1 MKKRRFSVKGIVL
14 TVMWTVWIIGLGS
27 VCWDAKEGLVSSVQ
41 IALEDAILKDFQ
53 ERHDTE
59 LKYWGGR
66 LGRKVKS
73 VTIVT
78 ENGEENIEFKDS
90 MDEMVAHRLAAQYL
104 LAQIHPIHP
113 DTLTHILQE
122 ELKKYDMESET
133 GIVYTYKGQSK
144 YSKNDSSVLHRSS
157 VYLTPARV
165 LDVKKVVSVRAW
177 ISTTPWYI
185 VKNIY
190 DGAFWSLLLLGAVLL
205 WSSFSSWEEEDPNK
219 IKFGKMMLNKESKK
233 VTIDGKECKMRNQEF
248 QLLLMLVEKKG
259 HTLSRDEIKHAFWKE
274 EIGVDNR
281 VSNLIST
288 LRSSLRDFPEYQ
300 IMLDENLVRLTTN
313 SSDSPSKPS
322 EMPTNS

>member
-1 MKKRRFSVKGIVL
+1 MVVL
-14 TVMWTVWIIGLGS
+14 TVMWSVWIIGLGS

-78 ENGEENIEFKDS
+78 ENGEEDVEFKDS
-90 MDEMVAHRLAAQYL
+90 IDEMVAHRLAAQYL

-113 DTLTHILQE
+113 DTLNHILQE

-133 GIVYTYKGQSK
+133 GIIYTYKGQSQ
-144 YSKNDSSVLHRSS
+144 YSRNDSSVLHRSS
-157 VYLTPARV
+157 VYLTPSRV

-205 WSSFSSWEEEDPNK
+205 WSSFSSWEEKDPNK
-219 IKFGKMMLNKESKK
+219 VKQGKMLLNKESKK
-233 VTIDGKECKMRNQEF
+233 VTIEGKECKLRNQEF
-248 QLLLMLVEKKG
+248 LLLLMFVEKPD
-259 HTLSRDEIKHAFWKE
+259 HVLSRDEIKRAFWKE

-288 LRSSLRDFPEYQ
+288 LRSSLKDFPKYEVVG
-300 IMLDENLVRLTTN
+300 DEDMNYTFVF
-313 SSDSPSKPS
+313 PQ
-322 EMPTNS
+322 

>member
-1 MKKRRFSVKGIVL
+1 ML
-14 TVMWTVWIIGLGS
+14 TVMWSVWIIGLGS
-27 VCWDAKEGLVSSVQ
+27 VCWDAKEGLASSVQ

-53 ERHDTE
+53 ERHDAE

-78 ENGEENIEFKDS
+78 ENGEEDIEFKDS
-90 MDEMVAHRLAAQYL
+90 VDEMVAHRLATQYL

-113 DTLTHILQE
+113 DTLNHILQE

-133 GIVYTYKGQSK
+133 GIIYTYKGQSK
-144 YSKNDSSVLHRSS
+144 YSRNDSSALHRSS
-157 VYLTPARV
+157 VYLTPSRV

-205 WSSFSSWEEEDPNK
+205 WSSFSSWEEKDPNK
-219 IKFGKMMLNKESKK
+219 IKFGKMLLNKESKK
-233 VTIDGKECKMRNQEF
+233 VTIDGKECKVRNQEF
-248 QLLLMLVEKKG
+248 QLLLMFVEKKG
-259 HTLSRDEIKHAFWKE
+259 HTLSRDEIKYAFWKE
-274 EIGVDNR
+274 ETGVDNR

-288 LRSSLRDFPEYQ
+288 LRYSLKVFSGYEVVGDEDKNYTFVFPQ
-300 IMLDENLVRLTTN
+300 
-313 SSDSPSKPS
+313 
-322 EMPTNS
+322 

>member
-1 MKKRRFSVKGIVL
+1 MVVL
-14 TVMWTVWIIGLGS
+14 TVMWSVWIIGLS
-27 VCWDAKEGLVSSVQ
+27 CVCWDAKERLASSVQ

-59 LKYWGGR
+59 LRYSGGR
-66 LGRKVKS
+66 LGRKVKG

-78 ENGEENIEFKDS
+78 ENGEEDIEFKDS
-90 MDEMVAHRLAAQYL
+90 IDEMVAHRLATQYL

-113 DTLTHILQE
+113 DTLNQILQE

-133 GIVYTYKGQSK
+133 GIIYTYKGQSQ
-144 YSKNDSSVLHRSS
+144 YSRNDSSALHRTS
-157 VYLTPARV
+157 VYLTPPRV

-205 WSSFSSWEEEDPNK
+205 WSSFSSWEENDPNK
-219 IKFGKMMLNKESKK
+219 IKSGKMILNKESKK
-233 VTIDGKECKMRNQEF
+233 VTIDGKECKLRNQEF
-248 QLLLMLVEKKG
+248 QLLLMFVEKKG
-259 HTLSRDEIKHAFWKE
+259 HTLSRDEIKYAFWKE
-274 EIGVDNR
+274 EQGVDNR

-288 LRSSLRDFPEYQ
+288 VRYALKDHPEFQ
-300 IMLDENLVRLTTN
+300 IISNEEGGYVFTIT
-313 SSDSPSKPS
+313 
-322 EMPTNS
+322 

>member
-1 MKKRRFSVKGIVL
+1 MKKRRFSVKVVVL
-14 TVMWTVWIIGLGS
+14 TVMWSVWIIGLGS

-59 LKYWGGR
+59 LRYSGGR
-66 LGRKVKS
+66 LGRKVKG

-78 ENGEENIEFKDS
+78 ENGEEDIEFKDS
-90 MDEMVAHRLAAQYL
+90 IDEMVAHRLATQYL

-113 DTLTHILQE
+113 DTLNQILQE

-133 GIVYTYKGQSK
+133 GIVYTYKGQSQ
-144 YSKNDSSVLHRSS
+144 YSRNDSSALHRTS
-157 VYLTPARV
+157 VYLTPPRV

-190 DGAFWSLLLLGAVLL
+190 DGAFWSLLLLGTVLL
-205 WSSFSSWEEEDPNK
+205 WSSFSSWEENGPNK
-219 IKFGKMMLNKESKK
+219 IKIGKMILNKESKK
-233 VTIDGKECKMRNQEF
+233 VTIDGKECKLRNQEF
-248 QLLLMLVEKKG
+248 QLLLMFVEKKG
-259 HTLSRDEIKHAFWKE
+259 HTLSRDEIKYAFWKE
-274 EIGVDNR
+274 EQGVNNR

-288 LRSSLRDFPEYQ
+288 VRYALKDHPEFQ
-300 IMLDENLVRLTTN
+300 IISNEEGGYVFTIT
-313 SSDSPSKPS
+313 
-322 EMPTNS
+322 

>member
-1 MKKRRFSVKGIVL
+1 MVVL
-14 TVMWTVWIIGLGS
+14 TVMWSVWIIGLGS
-27 VCWDAKEGLVSSVQ
+27 VCWDAKEGLAYSVQ

-78 ENGEENIEFKDS
+78 ENGEEDVEFKDS
-90 MDEMVAHRLAAQYL
+90 IDEMVAHRLATQYL

-113 DTLTHILQE
+113 DTLNHILQI

-133 GIVYTYKGQSK
+133 GIVYTYKGQSQ
-144 YSKNDSSVLHRSS
+144 YSRNDSSALHRSS
-157 VYLTPARV
+157 VYLTSPRV

-205 WSSFSSWEEEDPNK
+205 WSSFSSWEENGPNK
-219 IKFGKMMLNKESKK
+219 IKIGKMILNKESKK
-233 VTIDGKECKMRNQEF
+233 VTIDGKECKLRNQEF
-248 QLLLMLVEKKG
+248 QLLLMFVEEKG
-259 HTLSRDEIKHAFWKE
+259 HTLSRDEIKYAFWKE
-274 EIGVDNR
+274 EQGVDNR

-288 LRSSLRDFPEYQ
+288 VRYALKDHPEFQ
-300 IMLDENLVRLTTN
+300 IISNEEGGYVFTIT
-313 SSDSPSKPS
+313 
-322 EMPTNS
+322 

>member
-1 MKKRRFSVKGIVL
+1 MKKRRFSIKAIVL
-14 TVMWTVWIIGLGS
+14 TVMWSVWIIGLGS
-27 VCWDAKEGLVSSVQ
+27 VCWDAKEGLASSVQ

-53 ERHDTE
+53 ERHDAE

-78 ENGEENIEFKDS
+78 ENGEEDIEFKDS
-90 MDEMVAHRLAAQYL
+90 VDEMVAHRLATQYL

-113 DTLTHILQE
+113 DTLNHILQE

-133 GIVYTYKGQSK
+133 GIIYTYKGQSK
-144 YSKNDSSVLHRSS
+144 YSRNDSSALHRSS
-157 VYLTPARV
+157 VYLTPSRV

-205 WSSFSSWEEEDPNK
+205 WSSFSSWEEKDPNK
-219 IKFGKMMLNKESKK
+219 IKFGKMLLNKESKK
-233 VTIDGKECKMRNQEF
+233 VTIDGKECKVRNQEF
-248 QLLLMLVEKKG
+248 QLLLMFVEKKG
-259 HTLSRDEIKHAFWKE
+259 HTLSRDEIKYAFWKE
-274 EIGVDNR
+274 ETGVDNR

-288 LRSSLRDFPEYQ
+288 LRYSLKAFPEYE
-300 IMLDENLVRLTTN
+300 LVGDEDKNYTFVF
-313 SSDSPSKPS
+313 PQ
-322 EMPTNS
+322 

>member
-1 MKKRRFSVKGIVL
+1 MVVL
-14 TVMWTVWIIGLGS
+14 TVMWSVWIIGLGS
-27 VCWDAKEGLVSSVQ
+27 VCWDAKEGLASSVQ

-78 ENGEENIEFKDS
+78 ENGEEDVEFKDS
-90 MDEMVAHRLAAQYL
+90 IDEMVAHRLATQYL

-113 DTLTHILQE
+113 DTLNHILQI

-133 GIVYTYKGQSK
+133 GIVYTYKGQSQ
-144 YSKNDSSVLHRSS
+144 YSRNDSSALHRSS
-157 VYLTPARV
+157 VYLTSPRV

-205 WSSFSSWEEEDPNK
+205 WSSFSSWEENDPNK
-219 IKFGKMMLNKESKK
+219 IKIGKMILNKESKK
-233 VTIDGKECKMRNQEF
+233 VTIDGKECKLRNQEF
-248 QLLLMLVEKKG
+248 QLLLMFVEKKG
-259 HTLSRDEIKHAFWKE
+259 HTLSRDEIKYAFWKE
-274 EIGVDNR
+274 EQGVDNR

-288 LRSSLRDFPEYQ
+288 VRYALKDHPEFQ
-300 IMLDENLVRLTTN
+300 IISNEEGGYVFTIT
-313 SSDSPSKPS
+313 
-322 EMPTNS
+322 

>member
-1 MKKRRFSVKGIVL
+1 MVVL
-14 TVMWTVWIIGLGS
+14 TVMWSVWIIGLGS
-27 VCWDAKEGLVSSVQ
+27 VCWDAKEGLASSVQ

-78 ENGEENIEFKDS
+78 ENGEEDVEFKDS
-90 MDEMVAHRLAAQYL
+90 IDEMVAHRLATQYL

-113 DTLTHILQE
+113 DTLNHILQI

-133 GIVYTYKGQSK
+133 GIVYIYKGQSQ
-144 YSKNDSSVLHRSS
+144 YSRNDSSALHRSS
-157 VYLTPARV
+157 VYLTSPRV
-165 LDVKKVVSVRAW
+165 LDVKKEVSVRAW

-190 DGAFWSLLLLGAVLL
+190 DGAFWSLLLLGTVLL
-205 WSSFSSWEEEDPNK
+205 WSSFSSWEENGPNK
-219 IKFGKMMLNKESKK
+219 IKIGKMILNKESKK
-233 VTIDGKECKMRNQEF
+233 VTIDGKECKLRNQEF
-248 QLLLMLVEKKG
+248 QLLLMFVEKKG
-259 HTLSRDEIKHAFWKE
+259 HTLSRDEIQYAFWKE
-274 EIGVDNR
+274 EQGVDNR

-288 LRSSLRDFPEYQ
+288 VRYALKDHPEFQ
-300 IMLDENLVRLTTN
+300 IISNEEGGYVFTIT
-313 SSDSPSKPS
+313 
-322 EMPTNS
+322 

>member
-1 MKKRRFSVKGIVL
+1 
-14 TVMWTVWIIGLGS
+14 MWSVWIIGLGS

-78 ENGEENIEFKDS
+78 ENGEEDVEFKDS
-90 MDEMVAHRLAAQYL
+90 IDEMVAHRLAAQYL

-113 DTLTHILQE
+113 DTLNHILQE

-133 GIVYTYKGQSK
+133 GIIYTYKGQSQ
-144 YSKNDSSVLHRSS
+144 YSRNDSSVLHRSS
-157 VYLTPARV
+157 VYLTPSRV

-205 WSSFSSWEEEDPNK
+205 WSSFSSWEEKDPNK
-219 IKFGKMMLNKESKK
+219 VKQGKMSLNKESKK
-233 VTIDGKECKMRNQEF
+233 VTIEGKECKLRNQEF
-248 QLLLMLVEKKG
+248 LLLLMFVEKPD
-259 HTLSRDEIKHAFWKE
+259 HVLSRDEIKRAFWKE

-288 LRSSLRDFPEYQ
+288 LRSSLKDFPKYEVVG
-300 IMLDENLVRLTTN
+300 DEDMNYTFVF
-313 SSDSPSKPS
+313 PQ
-322 EMPTNS
+322 

>member
-1 MKKRRFSVKGIVL
+1 MKKRRFSVKVVVL
-14 TVMWTVWIIGLGS
+14 TVMWSVWIIGLGS
-27 VCWDAKEGLVSSVQ
+27 VCWDAKEGLVLSVQ

-59 LKYWGGR
+59 LRYSGGR
-66 LGRKVKS
+66 LGRKVKG

-78 ENGEENIEFKDS
+78 ENGEEDIEFKDS
-90 MDEMVAHRLAAQYL
+90 LDEMVAHRLATQYL

-113 DTLTHILQE
+113 DTLNQILQE

-133 GIVYTYKGQSK
+133 GIVYTYKGQSQ
-144 YSKNDSSVLHRSS
+144 YSRNDSSALHRTS
-157 VYLTPARV
+157 VYLTPPRV

-205 WSSFSSWEEEDPNK
+205 WSSFSSWEENDPNK
-219 IKFGKMMLNKESKK
+219 IKIGKMILNKESKK
-233 VTIDGKECKMRNQEF
+233 VTIDGKECKLRNQEF
-248 QLLLMLVEKKG
+248 QLLLMFVEKKG
-259 HTLSRDEIKHAFWKE
+259 HTLSRDEIKYAFWKE
-274 EIGVDNR
+274 EQGVNNR

-288 LRSSLRDFPEYQ
+288 IRYALKDHPEFQ
-300 IMLDENLVRLTTN
+300 IISNEEGGYVFTIT
-313 SSDSPSKPS
+313 
-322 EMPTNS
+322 

>member
-1 MKKRRFSVKGIVL
+1 MTPPWRYPRRTPAS
-14 TVMWTVWIIGLGS
+14 
-27 VCWDAKEGLVSSVQ
+27 
-41 IALEDAILKDFQ
+41 LKDFQ

-78 ENGEENIEFKDS
+78 ENGEEDIEFKDS
-90 MDEMVAHRLAAQYL
+90 IDEMVAHRLATQYL

-113 DTLTHILQE
+113 DTLNQILQE

-133 GIVYTYKGQSK
+133 GIVYTYKGQSQ
-144 YSKNDSSVLHRSS
+144 YSRNDSSALHRTS
-157 VYLTPARV
+157 VYLTPPRV

-205 WSSFSSWEEEDPNK
+205 WSSFSSWEENDPNK
-219 IKFGKMMLNKESKK
+219 IKIGKMILNKESKK
-233 VTIDGKECKMRNQEF
+233 VTIDGKECKLRNQEF
-248 QLLLMLVEKKG
+248 QLLLMFVEKKG
-259 HTLSRDEIKHAFWKE
+259 HTLSRDEIKYAFWKE
-274 EIGVDNR
+274 EQGVDNR

-288 LRSSLRDFPEYQ
+288 IRYALKDHPEFQ
-300 IMLDENLVRLTTN
+300 IISNEEGGYVFTIT
-313 SSDSPSKPS
+313 
-322 EMPTNS
+322 

>member
-1 MKKRRFSVKGIVL
+1 MVVL
-14 TVMWTVWIIGLGS
+14 TVMWSVWIIGLGS
-27 VCWDAKEGLVSSVQ
+27 VCWDAKEGLASSVQ

-78 ENGEENIEFKDS
+78 ENGEEDVEFKDS
-90 MDEMVAHRLAAQYL
+90 IDEMVAHRLATQYL

-113 DTLTHILQE
+113 DTLNHILQI

-133 GIVYTYKGQSK
+133 GIVYTYKGQSQ
-144 YSKNDSSVLHRSS
+144 YSRNDSSALHRSS
-157 VYLTPARV
+157 VYLTSPRV
-165 LDVKKVVSVRAW
+165 LDVKKEVSVRAW

-205 WSSFSSWEEEDPNK
+205 WSSFSSWEENGPNK
-219 IKFGKMMLNKESKK
+219 IKIGKMILNKESKK
-233 VTIDGKECKMRNQEF
+233 VTIDGKECKLRNQEF
-248 QLLLMLVEKKG
+248 QLLLMFVEEKG
-259 HTLSRDEIKHAFWKE
+259 HTLSRDEIKYAFRKE
-274 EIGVDNR
+274 EQGVDNR

-288 LRSSLRDFPEYQ
+288 VRYALKDHPEFQ
-300 IMLDENLVRLTTN
+300 IISNEEGGYVFTIT
-313 SSDSPSKPS
+313 
-322 EMPTNS
+322 

>member
-14 TVMWTVWIIGLGS
+14 TVMWSVWIIGLGR
-27 VCWDAKEGLVSSVQ
+27 VCWDAKEGLASSVQ
-41 IALEDAILKDFQ
+41 IALEDAILKDYQ
-53 ERHDTE
+53 VRHDAE
-59 LKYWGGR
+59 LKFSSGW

-73 VTIVT
+73 ITIVT
-78 ENGEENIEFKDS
+78 ENGEEDIEFKDS
-90 MDEMVAHRLAAQYL
+90 IDEMVAHRLATQYL

-113 DTLTHILQE
+113 DTLNHILQI

-144 YSKNDSSVLHRSS
+144 YSKNDSSVLRRSS
-157 VYLTPARV
+157 VYLTSPRV

-177 ISTTPWYI
+177 ISTSPWHI

-205 WSSFSSWEEEDPNK
+205 WSSFSSWEEEDLNK
-219 IKFGKMMLNKESKK
+219 VKFGKMLLNKEAKK
-233 VTIDGKECKMRNQEF
+233 VVIAGKECPLRNQEF
-248 QLLLMLVEKKG
+248 LLLLMLVEKPN

-274 EIGVDNR
+274 EMGVDNR
-281 VSNLIST
+281 ISNLIST

-300 IMLDENLVRLTTN
+300 IILDENLVRLTTN

-322 EMPTNS
+322 EMPTNY

>member
-1 MKKRRFSVKGIVL
+1 MKKRRFSVKVIVL
-14 TVMWTVWIIGLGS
+14 TVMWSVWIIGLGS
-27 VCWDAKEGLVSSVQ
+27 VCWDAKEGLASSVY

-73 VTIVT
+73 VTVVT
-78 ENGEENIEFKDS
+78 ENGEEDVEFKDS
-90 MDEMVAHRLAAQYL
+90 IDEMVAHRLAAQYL

-113 DTLTHILQE
+113 DTLNHILQE

-133 GIVYTYKGQSK
+133 GIIYTYKGQSQ
-144 YSKNDSSVLHRSS
+144 YSRNDSSVLHRSS
-157 VYLTPARV
+157 VYLTPSRV

-205 WSSFSSWEEEDPNK
+205 WSSFSSWEEKDPNK
-219 IKFGKMMLNKESKK
+219 VKQGKMSLNKESKK
-233 VTIDGKECKMRNQEF
+233 VTIEGKECKLRNQEF
-248 QLLLMLVEKKG
+248 LLLLMFVEKPD
-259 HTLSRDEIKHAFWKE
+259 HVLSRDEIKRAFWKE

-288 LRSSLRDFPEYQ
+288 LRSSLKDFPKYEVVG
-300 IMLDENLVRLTTN
+300 DEDMNYTFVF
-313 SSDSPSKPS
+313 PQ
-322 EMPTNS
+322 

>member
-1 MKKRRFSVKGIVL
+1 MKKRRFSVKVVVL
-14 TVMWTVWIIGLGS
+14 TVMWSVWIIGLDS

-59 LKYWGGR
+59 LRYSGGR
-66 LGRKVKS
+66 LGRKVKG

-78 ENGEENIEFKDS
+78 ENGEEDIEFKDS
-90 MDEMVAHRLAAQYL
+90 IDEMVAHRLATQYL

-113 DTLTHILQE
+113 DTLNQILQE

-133 GIVYTYKGQSK
+133 GIVYTYKGQSQ
-144 YSKNDSSVLHRSS
+144 YSRNDSSALHRTS
-157 VYLTPARV
+157 VYLTPPRV

-190 DGAFWSLLLLGAVLL
+190 DGAFWSLLLLGTVLL
-205 WSSFSSWEEEDPNK
+205 WSSFSSWEENGPNK
-219 IKFGKMMLNKESKK
+219 IKIGKMILNKESKK
-233 VTIDGKECKMRNQEF
+233 VTIDGKECKLRNQEF
-248 QLLLMLVEKKG
+248 QLLLMFVEKKG
-259 HTLSRDEIKHAFWKE
+259 HTLSRDEIKYAFWKE
-274 EIGVDNR
+274 EQGVDNR

-288 LRSSLRDFPEYQ
+288 VRYALKDHPEFQ
-300 IMLDENLVRLTTN
+300 IISNEEGGYVFTIT
-313 SSDSPSKPS
+313 
-322 EMPTNS
+322 

>member
-1 MKKRRFSVKGIVL
+1 MKKRRFSVKVVVL
-14 TVMWTVWIIGLGS
+14 TVMWSVWIIGLGS

-59 LKYWGGR
+59 LRYSGGR
-66 LGRKVKS
+66 LGRKVKG

-78 ENGEENIEFKDS
+78 ENGEEDIEFKDS
-90 MDEMVAHRLAAQYL
+90 IDEMVAHRLATQYL

-113 DTLTHILQE
+113 DTLNQILQE

-133 GIVYTYKGQSK
+133 GIVYTYKGQSQ
-144 YSKNDSSVLHRSS
+144 YSRNDSSALHRTS
-157 VYLTPARV
+157 VYLTPPRV

-190 DGAFWSLLLLGAVLL
+190 DGAFWSLLLLGTVLL
-205 WSSFSSWEEEDPNK
+205 WSSFSSWEENGPNK
-219 IKFGKMMLNKESKK
+219 IKIGKMILNKESKK
-233 VTIDGKECKMRNQEF
+233 VTIDGKECKLRNQEF
-248 QLLLMLVEKKG
+248 QLLLMFVEKKG
-259 HTLSRDEIKHAFWKE
+259 HTLSRDEIKYAFWKE
-274 EIGVDNR
+274 EQGVDNR

-288 LRSSLRDFPEYQ
+288 VRYALKDHPEFQ
-300 IMLDENLVRLTTN
+300 IISNEEGGYVFTIT
-313 SSDSPSKPS
+313 
-322 EMPTNS
+322 

>member
-1 MKKRRFSVKGIVL
+1 MKKRRFSVKVVVL
-14 TVMWTVWIIGLGS
+14 TVMWSVWIIGLGS

-59 LKYWGGR
+59 LRYSGGR
-66 LGRKVKS
+66 LGRKVKG

-78 ENGEENIEFKDS
+78 ENGEEDIEFKDS
-90 MDEMVAHRLAAQYL
+90 IDEMVAHRLATQYL

-113 DTLTHILQE
+113 DTLNQILQE

-133 GIVYTYKGQSK
+133 GIVYTYKGQSQ
-144 YSKNDSSVLHRSS
+144 YSRNDSSALHRTS
-157 VYLTPARV
+157 VYLTPPRV

-205 WSSFSSWEEEDPNK
+205 WSSFSSWEENDPNK
-219 IKFGKMMLNKESKK
+219 IKIGKMILNKESKK
-233 VTIDGKECKMRNQEF
+233 VTIDGKECKLRNQEF
-248 QLLLMLVEKKG
+248 QLLLMFVEKKG
-259 HTLSRDEIKHAFWKE
+259 HTLSRDEIKYAFWKE
-274 EIGVDNR
+274 EQGVDNR

-288 LRSSLRDFPEYQ
+288 VRYALKDHSEFQ
-300 IMLDENLVRLTTN
+300 IISNEEGGYVFTIT
-313 SSDSPSKPS
+313 
-322 EMPTNS
+322 

>member
-1 MKKRRFSVKGIVL
+1 MKKRRFSVKMVVL

-27 VCWDAKEGLVSSVQ
+27 VCWDAKEGLASSVQ

-59 LKYWGGR
+59 LRYSGGR

-90 MDEMVAHRLAAQYL
+90 MDEMVAHRLATQYL

-113 DTLTHILQE
+113 DTLNHILQT

-133 GIVYTYKGQSK
+133 GIVYTYKGQSQ
-144 YSKNDSSVLHRSS
+144 YSGNDSLALHRSS
-157 VYLTPARV
+157 VYLTPPRV

-177 ISTTPWYI
+177 ISITPWYV

-219 IKFGKMMLNKESKK
+219 VKFGKMLLNKEAKK
-233 VTIDGKECKMRNQEF
+233 VVIAGKESPLRNQEF
-248 QLLLMLVEKKG
+248 LLLLMLVEKPG
-259 HTLSRDEIKHAFWKE
+259 HTLSRDEIKRAFWKE
-274 EIGVDNR
+274 EMGVDNR

-288 LRSSLRDFPEYQ
+288 LRSSLKDFPEYQ
-300 IMLDENLVRLTTN
+300 LLLDENLVRLTAN
-313 SSDSPSKPS
+313 SSDSPSKLS
-322 EMPTNS
+322 EMQTNS

>member
-1 MKKRRFSVKGIVL
+1 MKKRRFSVKVIVL
-14 TVMWTVWIIGLGS
+14 TVMWSVWIIGLGS
-27 VCWDAKEGLVSSVQ
+27 VCWDAKEGLASSVQ

-78 ENGEENIEFKDS
+78 ENGEEDVEFKDS
-90 MDEMVAHRLAAQYL
+90 IDEMVAHRLAAQYL

-113 DTLTHILQE
+113 DTLNHILQT

-133 GIVYTYKGQSK
+133 GIIYTYKGQSQ
-144 YSKNDSSVLHRSS
+144 YSRNDSSVFHRSS
-157 VYLTPARV
+157 VYLTPSRV

-205 WSSFSSWEEEDPNK
+205 WSSFSSWEEKDPNK
-219 IKFGKMMLNKESKK
+219 VKQGKMLLNKESKK
-233 VTIDGKECKMRNQEF
+233 VTIEGKECKLRNQEF
-248 QLLLMLVEKKG
+248 LLLLMFVEKPD
-259 HTLSRDEIKHAFWKE
+259 HVLSRDEIKRAFWKE

-288 LRSSLRDFPEYQ
+288 LRSSLKDFPKYEVVG
-300 IMLDENLVRLTTN
+300 DEDMNYTFVF
-313 SSDSPSKPS
+313 PQ
-322 EMPTNS
+322 

>member
-1 MKKRRFSVKGIVL
+1 MKKRRFSVKVIVL
-14 TVMWTVWIIGLGS
+14 TVMWSVWIIGLGS
-27 VCWDAKEGLVSSVQ
+27 VCWDAKEGLASSVY

-78 ENGEENIEFKDS
+78 ENGEEDVEFKDS
-90 MDEMVAHRLAAQYL
+90 IDEMVAHRLAAQYL

-113 DTLTHILQE
+113 DTLNHILQE

-133 GIVYTYKGQSK
+133 GIIYTYKGQSQ
-144 YSKNDSSVLHRSS
+144 YSRNDSSVLHRSS
-157 VYLTPARV
+157 VYLTPSRV

-205 WSSFSSWEEEDPNK
+205 WSSFSSWEEKDPNK
-219 IKFGKMMLNKESKK
+219 VKQGKMSLNKESKK
-233 VTIDGKECKMRNQEF
+233 VTIEGKECKLRNQEF
-248 QLLLMLVEKKG
+248 LLLLMFVEKPD
-259 HTLSRDEIKHAFWKE
+259 HVLSRDEIKRAFWKE

-288 LRSSLRDFPEYQ
+288 LRSSLKDFPKYEVVG
-300 IMLDENLVRLTTN
+300 DEDMNYTFVF
-313 SSDSPSKPS
+313 PQ
-322 EMPTNS
+322 

>member
-1 MKKRRFSVKGIVL
+1 
-14 TVMWTVWIIGLGS
+14 MWSVWIIGLGS
-27 VCWDAKEGLVSSVQ
+27 VCWDAKEGLASSVQ

-78 ENGEENIEFKDS
+78 ENGEEDVEFKDS
-90 MDEMVAHRLAAQYL
+90 IDEMVAHRLATQYL

-113 DTLTHILQE
+113 DTLNQILQE

-133 GIVYTYKGQSK
+133 GIVYTYKGQSQ
-144 YSKNDSSVLHRSS
+144 YSRNDSSALHRSS
-157 VYLTPARV
+157 VYLTSPRV
-165 LDVKKVVSVRAW
+165 LDVKKEVSVRAW

-205 WSSFSSWEEEDPNK
+205 WSSFSSWEENGPNK
-219 IKFGKMMLNKESKK
+219 IKIGKMILNKESKK
-233 VTIDGKECKMRNQEF
+233 VTIDGKECKLRNQEF
-248 QLLLMLVEKKG
+248 QLLLMFVEEKG
-259 HTLSRDEIKHAFWKE
+259 HTLSRDEIKYAFWKE
-274 EIGVDNR
+274 EQGVDNR

-288 LRSSLRDFPEYQ
+288 VRYALKDHPEFQ
-300 IMLDENLVRLTTN
+300 IISNEEGGYVFTIT
-313 SSDSPSKPS
+313 
-322 EMPTNS
+322 

>member
-1 MKKRRFSVKGIVL
+1 MKKRRFSVKVIVL
-14 TVMWTVWIIGLGS
+14 TVMWSVWIIGLGS
-27 VCWDAKEGLVSSVQ
+27 VCWDAKEGLASSVQ

-73 VTIVT
+73 VTVVT
-78 ENGEENIEFKDS
+78 ENGEEDVEFKDS
-90 MDEMVAHRLAAQYL
+90 IDEMVAHRLAAQYL

-113 DTLTHILQE
+113 DTLNHILQE

-133 GIVYTYKGQSK
+133 GIIYTYKGQSQ
-144 YSKNDSSVLHRSS
+144 YSRNDSSVLHRSS
-157 VYLTPARV
+157 VYLTPSRV

-205 WSSFSSWEEEDPNK
+205 WSSFSSWEEKDPNK
-219 IKFGKMMLNKESKK
+219 VKQGKMSLNKESKK
-233 VTIDGKECKMRNQEF
+233 VTIEGKECKLRNQEF
-248 QLLLMLVEKKG
+248 LLLLMFVEKPD
-259 HTLSRDEIKHAFWKE
+259 HVLSRDEIKRAFWKE

-288 LRSSLRDFPEYQ
+288 LRSSLKDFPKYEVVG
-300 IMLDENLVRLTTN
+300 DEDMNYTFVF
-313 SSDSPSKPS
+313 PQ
-322 EMPTNS
+322 

>member
-1 MKKRRFSVKGIVL
+1 MVVL
-14 TVMWTVWIIGLGS
+14 TVMWSVWIIGLGS
-27 VCWDAKEGLVSSVQ
+27 VCWDAKEGLASSVQ

-78 ENGEENIEFKDS
+78 ENGEEDVEFKDS
-90 MDEMVAHRLAAQYL
+90 IDEMVAHRLATQYL

-113 DTLTHILQE
+113 DTLNHILQI

-133 GIVYTYKGQSK
+133 GIVYTYKGQSQ
-144 YSKNDSSVLHRSS
+144 YSRNDSSALHRSS
-157 VYLTPARV
+157 VYLTSPRV

-205 WSSFSSWEEEDPNK
+205 WSSFSSWEENGPNK
-219 IKFGKMMLNKESKK
+219 IKIGKMILNKESKK
-233 VTIDGKECKMRNQEF
+233 VTIDGKECKLRNQEF
-248 QLLLMLVEKKG
+248 QLLLMFVEKKG
-259 HTLSRDEIKHAFWKE
+259 HTLSRDEIKYAFWKE
-274 EIGVDNR
+274 EQGVDNR

-288 LRSSLRDFPEYQ
+288 VRYALKDHPEFQ
-300 IMLDENLVRLTTN
+300 IISNEEGGYVFTIT
-313 SSDSPSKPS
+313 
-322 EMPTNS
+322 

>member
-1 MKKRRFSVKGIVL
+1 ML
-14 TVMWTVWIIGLGS
+14 TVMWSVWIIGLGS
-27 VCWDAKEGLVSSVQ
+27 VCWDAKEGLASSVQ

-73 VTIVT
+73 VTVVT
-78 ENGEENIEFKDS
+78 ENGEEDVEFKDS
-90 MDEMVAHRLAAQYL
+90 IDEMVAHRLAAQYL

-113 DTLTHILQE
+113 DTLNHILQE

-133 GIVYTYKGQSK
+133 GIIYTYKGQSQ
-144 YSKNDSSVLHRSS
+144 YSRNDSSVLHRSS
-157 VYLTPARV
+157 VYLTPSRV

-205 WSSFSSWEEEDPNK
+205 WSSFSSWEEKDPNK
-219 IKFGKMMLNKESKK
+219 VKQGKMSLNKESKK
-233 VTIDGKECKMRNQEF
+233 VTIEGKECKLRNQEF
-248 QLLLMLVEKKG
+248 LLLLMFVEKPD
-259 HTLSRDEIKHAFWKE
+259 HVLSRDEIKRAFWKE

-288 LRSSLRDFPEYQ
+288 LRSSLKDFPKYEVVG
-300 IMLDENLVRLTTN
+300 DEDMNYTFVF
-313 SSDSPSKPS
+313 PQ
-322 EMPTNS
+322 

>member
-1 MKKRRFSVKGIVL
+1 MKKRRFSIKAIVL
-14 TVMWTVWIIGLGS
+14 TVMWSVWIIGLGS
-27 VCWDAKEGLVSSVQ
+27 VCWDAKEGLASSVQ

-53 ERHDTE
+53 ERHDAE

-78 ENGEENIEFKDS
+78 ENGEEDIEFKDS
-90 MDEMVAHRLAAQYL
+90 VDEMVAHRLATQYL

-113 DTLTHILQE
+113 DTLNHILQE
-122 ELKKYDMESET
+122 ELKKYDVESET
-133 GIVYTYKGQSK
+133 GIIYTYKGQSK
-144 YSKNDSSVLHRSS
+144 YSRNDSSALHRSS
-157 VYLTPARV
+157 VYLTPSRV

-177 ISTTPWYI
+177 ISITPWYI

-205 WSSFSSWEEEDPNK
+205 WSSFSSWEEKDPNK
-219 IKFGKMMLNKESKK
+219 IKFGKMLLNKESKK
-233 VTIDGKECKMRNQEF
+233 VTIDGKECKVRNQEF
-248 QLLLMLVEKKG
+248 LLLLMFVEKPD

-274 EIGVDNR
+274 EMGVDNR

-288 LRSSLRDFPEYQ
+288 LRYSLKVFPGYEVVG
-300 IMLDENLVRLTTN
+300 DEDKNYTFVF
-313 SSDSPSKPS
+313 PQ
-322 EMPTNS
+322 

>member
-1 MKKRRFSVKGIVL
+1 MKKRRFSVKVVVL
-14 TVMWTVWIIGLGS
+14 TVMWSVWIIGLGS

-59 LKYWGGR
+59 LRYSGGR
-66 LGRKVKS
+66 LGRKVKG

-78 ENGEENIEFKDS
+78 ENGEEDIEFKDS
-90 MDEMVAHRLAAQYL
+90 IDEMVAHRLATQYL

-113 DTLTHILQE
+113 DTLNQILQE

-133 GIVYTYKGQSK
+133 GIVYTYKGQSQ
-144 YSKNDSSVLHRSS
+144 YSRNDSSALHRTS
-157 VYLTPARV
+157 VYLTPPRV

-205 WSSFSSWEEEDPNK
+205 WSSFSSWEENDPNK
-219 IKFGKMMLNKESKK
+219 IKIGKMILNKESKK
-233 VTIDGKECKMRNQEF
+233 VTIDGKECKLRNQEF
-248 QLLLMLVEKKG
+248 QLLLMFVEKKG
-259 HTLSRDEIKHAFWKE
+259 HTLSRDEIKYAFWKE
-274 EIGVDNR
+274 EQGVDNR

-288 LRSSLRDFPEYQ
+288 VRYALKDHPEFQ
-300 IMLDENLVRLTTN
+300 IISNEEGGYVFTIT
-313 SSDSPSKPS
+313 
-322 EMPTNS
+322 

>member
-59 LKYWGGR
+59 LRYSGGR
-66 LGRKVKS
+66 LGRKVKG

-78 ENGEENIEFKDS
+78 ENGEEDIEFKDS
-90 MDEMVAHRLAAQYL
+90 IDEMVAHRLATQYL

-113 DTLTHILQE
+113 DTLNQILQE

-133 GIVYTYKGQSK
+133 GIVYTYKGQSQ
-144 YSKNDSSVLHRSS
+144 YSRNDSSALHRTS
-157 VYLTPARV
+157 VYLTPPRV

-205 WSSFSSWEEEDPNK
+205 WSSFSSWEENGPNK
-219 IKFGKMMLNKESKK
+219 IKIGKMILNKESKK
-233 VTIDGKECKMRNQEF
+233 VTIDGKECKLRNQEF
-248 QLLLMLVEKKG
+248 QLLLMFVEKKG
-259 HTLSRDEIKHAFWKE
+259 HTLSRDEIKYAFWKE
-274 EIGVDNR
+274 EQGVDNR

-288 LRSSLRDFPEYQ
+288 IRYALKDHPEFQ
-300 IMLDENLVRLTTN
+300 IISNEEGGYVFTIT
-313 SSDSPSKPS
+313 
-322 EMPTNS
+322 

>member
-1 MKKRRFSVKGIVL
+1 MVVL
-14 TVMWTVWIIGLGS
+14 TVMWSVWIIGLGS
-27 VCWDAKEGLVSSVQ
+27 VCWDAKEGLASSVQ

-78 ENGEENIEFKDS
+78 ENGEEDVEFKDS
-90 MDEMVAHRLAAQYL
+90 IDEMVAHRLATQYL

-113 DTLTHILQE
+113 DTLNQILQE

-133 GIVYTYKGQSK
+133 GIVYTYKGQSQ
-144 YSKNDSSVLHRSS
+144 YSRNDSSALHRSS
-157 VYLTPARV
+157 VYLTSPRV

-205 WSSFSSWEEEDPNK
+205 WSSFSSWEENGPNK
-219 IKFGKMMLNKESKK
+219 IKIGKMILNKESKK
-233 VTIDGKECKMRNQEF
+233 VTIDGKECKLRNQEF
-248 QLLLMLVEKKG
+248 QLLLMFVEEKG
-259 HTLSRDEIKHAFWKE
+259 HTLSRDEIKYAFWKE
-274 EIGVDNR
+274 EQGVDNR

-288 LRSSLRDFPEYQ
+288 VRYALKDHPEFQ
-300 IMLDENLVRLTTN
+300 IISNEEGGYVFTIT
-313 SSDSPSKPS
+313 
-322 EMPTNS
+322 